1 MKRYSTQ
8 ELRDII
14 SQAEA
19 EINRRDELPHLICNK
34 GGMFFKNMTFKK
46 ANKTSVIHEDT
57 EGNEY
62 ITRTTRFERVGG
74 QSKYKERLPITRN
87 W

>member
-1 MKRYSTQ
+1 MNRYTTQ

-19 EINRRDELPHLICNK
+19 EINRRDELPHVICNK
-34 GGMFFKNMTFKK
+34 GGMFFKNLTFKK
-46 ANKTSVIHEDT
+46 ANKTSIIHEDA

-62 ITRTTRFERVGG
+62 LTRTTRFERVNG
-74 QSKYKERLPITRN
+74 QQKYKERLAITRN